1 MYREAA
7 SNPQFVNQI
16 EDFFSI
22 IAKKNSTMRKSILA
36 LFSIL
41 LLVCC
46 TEKKSTK
53 NFLLTGNI
61 KGLKSGTLY
70 IQRIQDT
77 ILVAIDTIKIDG
89 DSHFTSEFDLQ
100 SPEMLYLFLDRGVT
114 NSLDNNIPFFA
125 EKGKMNLETSLD
137 FFTADVKISGSKNQ
151 ELYDEYQKVVSR
163 FVDQDL
169 DLIEKKF
176 KAIKAKKMAEVN
188 KIEEQ
193 QKGVLKRKYLYTTN
207 FAVNHADYEV
217 APYVALAEIYD
228 INLKYMDTIQK
239 SMTPK
244 VSKSMYGKKLNDFIA
259 ARIKEEK

>member
-1 MYREAA
+1 
-7 SNPQFVNQI
+7 
-16 EDFFSI
+16 
-22 IAKKNSTMRKSILA
+22 MRKSILA

-41 LLVCC
+41 LLVGCS
-46 TEKKSTK
+46 EKKLSK
-53 NFLLTGNI
+53 NFVLTGNI
-61 KGLKSGTLY
+61 KGLKNGTLY
-70 IQRIQDT
+70 IQRVKDT
-77 ILVAIDTIKIDG
+77 TLVAIDTIKISG

-125 EKGKMNLETSLD
+125 EKGKMNIETSLD
-137 FFTADVKISGSKNQ
+137 FFTADVKITGSKNQ

-169 DLIEKKF
+169 TLIEKKYN
-176 KAIKAKKMAEVN
+176 AIIAKKIEEVN

-217 APYVALAEIYD
+217 APYVTLAEIYD
-228 INLKYMDTIQK
+228 INLKFMDTIQK

-244 VSKSMYGKKLNDFIA
+244 VSKSLYGKKLIDFIA
-259 ARIKEEK
+259 TRKKEEK